1 MPHVTQASPVI
12 HYQPVKGLDKMDARV
27 TWHHEA
33 YFDFSAF
40 LDYGSFFIG
49 QEEKANRKTKQTLS
63 FP

>member
-1 MPHVTQASPVI
+1 
-12 HYQPVKGLDKMDARV
+12 MDARV